1 MKKANFYTS
10 KNGINILREWGNDYE
25 KHATTARKAA
35 RQVARSVVIEAGG
48 GLLAGLAYTSTSNF
62 AALWNCGTQARK
74 RGTAGAYF
82 DGVAI
87 DENGRAVIVWN
98 IYDEHGDE
106 IETEFEILTD

>member
-10 KNGINILREWGNDYE
+10 RNGINILREWGNDYE

-35 RQVARSVVIEAGG
+35 RQVARSVVIE
-48 GLLAGLAYTSTSNF
+48 
-62 AALWNCGTQARK
+62 
-74 RGTAGAYF
+74 AGAYF

-106 IETEFEILTD
+106 IETEFEILTN